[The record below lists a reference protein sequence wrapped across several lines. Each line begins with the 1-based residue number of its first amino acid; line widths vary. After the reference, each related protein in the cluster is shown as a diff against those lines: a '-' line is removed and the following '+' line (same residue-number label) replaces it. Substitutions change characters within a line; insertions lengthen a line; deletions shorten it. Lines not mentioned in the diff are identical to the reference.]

1 MQLTSLPPLDALRGF
16 VAAAR
21 RRSITQAADELCL
34 TQSAVSRQIQSLEER
49 FGTPLFVRKHRAIV
63 LTDAGEELYR
73 ITLPW
78 LEKLADFTRSVR
90 AEPASRPVTVSASIG
105 VAALW
110 LLPRLGAFQARHP
123 EVDVRLAANNRLQ
136 DLEREGIDLAIR
148 YCAAG
153 QAPRGAI
160 RLFDEVVVPVASPA
174 VAAQAFQSRGGLL
187 DQTLLEL
194 DESGRPWLKWQAWMR
209 ERHFK
214 KLKPKG
220 YLHFNQYDQLIQ
232 AALEGHG
239 VALGRLAL
247 VEPLMRSGRLVAMG
261 GEEQA
266 VPEYGYWLLDTAA
279 RERPDVRTFRRWL
292 IAELN
297 LDEGA
302 QAAPAMPAAHGQ
314 RA

>member
-16 VAAAR
+16 IAAAR
-21 RRSITQAADELCL
+21 RKSITQAAEDLCL

-49 FGTPLFVRKHRAIV
+49 FGTPLFVRKHRSIV
-63 LTDAGEELYR
+63 LTDAGEELYK

-78 LEKLADFTRSVR
+78 LEKLAEFTQRIR
-90 AEPASRPVTVSASIG
+90 AEPASRPVTISASIG

-110 LLPRLGAFQARHP
+110 LLPRLGAFQALHP

-148 YCAAG
+148 YCPAV
-153 QAPRGAI
+153 QAPHGAI
-160 RLFDEVVVPVASPA
+160 RLFDEVVVPVACPA
-174 VAAQAFQSRGGLL
+174 IAARAFQDRNKLL
-187 DQTLLEL
+187 EQTLLEL

-209 ERHFK
+209 ERNFRK
-214 KLKPKG
+214 FKPKG

-239 VALGRLAL
+239 VALGRTAL
-247 VEPLMRSGRLVAMG
+247 VEPLVRSGRLVAFA

-266 VPEYGYWLLDTAA
+266 VPEYGYWLVDTVE
-279 RERPDVRTFRRWL
+279 RERPDVKLFRQWL

-297 LDEGA
+297 LDDDLPA
-302 QAAPAMPAAHGQ
+302 RPAMNAAHG
-314 RA
+314 